1 MRDGSRQG
9 RLPRGWRWLA
19 VLVAALL
26 VAVMVWRRP
35 LADYLW
41 PRARAE
47 ALRIQATQ
55 ALSRGRLSVDDG
67 SGARELYEA
76 SLVLDPDR
84 EDARLGLAHVASA
97 ALARATVAITQDR
110 IPDAQRDLALA
121 RELDAPRAQVA
132 PVERMLHDYQLARA
146 RIPQLLAQAA
156 AARAAHRLDGDAGAA
171 LPLYQRI
178 LALRPR
184 TLEALEGREDAL
196 ADLLQGA
203 RDALARGDLADA
215 SARAAAARGYDPGHA
230 GLPGVEAA
238 LANACERLQGA
249 QAVLLREQ
257 HGADGSARGVGGEVL
272 GDVDQP
278 TCGKPLP

>member
-1 MRDGSRQG
+1 MRDRSRRGSP
-9 RLPRGWRWLA
+9 PRGWPWLA
-19 VLVAALL
+19 VLVVVLL
-26 VAVMVWRRP
+26 VAVMAWRRP

-55 ALSRGRLSVDDG
+55 ALLHGRLSVDDG
-67 SGARELYEA
+67 TGARELYQA

-84 EDARLGLAHVASA
+84 EDARLGLARVASA

-121 RELDAPRAQVA
+121 RELDAPRARVV
-132 PVERMLHDYQLARA
+132 PVEQMLHDYQLARA

-156 AARAAHRLDGDAGAA
+156 AARAAHRLDGETSAA
-171 LPLYQRI
+171 LLLYQRV
-178 LALRPR
+178 LGLRPR

-203 RDALARGDLADA
+203 REALARGDLAEA
-215 SARAAAARGYDPGHA
+215 SAIAAAARGYDPGHA
-230 GLPGVEAA
+230 DLPGVEAA
-238 LANACERLQGA
+238 LANACEREQGPRA
-249 QAVLLREQ
+249 ASLPQQ
-257 HGADGSARGVGGEVL
+257 HGADSSARGVSGEVL
-272 GDVDQP
+272 GDVAQP
-278 TCGKPLP
+278 ACGKPLP